1 MKQAIALLINDIHV
15 DKDNIAEFNK
25 NWDEALTICQR
36 EGICDI
42 VVGGDMF
49 TARSSQTLATLLAV
63 RHALDRA
70 VAKDIYVTIAEGNHD
85 LVEQEE
91 IEGYNHLFR
100 GLRGIEVVDT
110 HKAMYW
116 DGCNFCLL
124 VMSYFPEEGS
134 FLDKLEQAVQDTIIQ
149 LNTDI
154 TGEHQILL
162 YIHEGVHG
170 ALGDFDIPG
179 ELPQEPLQG
188 FKAVL
193 CGHYHNRCKIKGTKI
208 EYIGSSR
215 QNNFGEDEE
224 KGYTIL
230 FDDGTTEFVKNQVN
244 ERYATV
250 EIDADNLSELDDY
263 FADGAMSN
271 YKVRIKV
278 RCSEQ
283 QAKVFDKQK
292 LLEMGFN
299 KVEMQT
305 GKEKPKD
312 VAASG
317 IDEKYDKQGIK
328 KEYQLFCAEKEIN
341 AELGIQYLDKIN

>member
-1 MKQAIALLINDIHV
+1 MKQAIALLINDLHV

-63 RHALDRA
+63 RHALDKA

-85 LVEQEE
+85 LVAQEE

-100 GLRGIEVVDT
+100 GLKGIEVVDT
-110 HKAMYW
+110 HKVMYW
-116 DGCNFCLL
+116 DGCDFCLL

-134 FLDKLEQAVQDTIIQ
+134 FIDKLEQAVQDTIVK
-149 LNTDI
+149 LNPDI
-154 TGEHQILL
+154 TGEHQMLL

-170 ALGDFDIPG
+170 ALGDFDISG
-179 ELPQEPLQG
+179 ELPQEPLED

-244 ERYATV
+244 QRYATV

-263 FADGAMSN
+263 FADDAMSN
-271 YKVRIKV
+271 YKVRVKV
-278 RCSEQ
+278 RCTDK

-299 KVEMQT
+299 KVEMLT
-305 GKEKPKD
+305 GKDKPKE

-328 KEYQLFCAEKEIN
+328 KEYQSFCAEKEID
-341 AELGIQYLDKIN
+341 AELGIKYLDKIN

>member
-1 MKQAIALLINDIHV
+1 MKQAIALLINDLHV

-63 RHALDRA
+63 RHALDKA

-85 LVEQEE
+85 LVAQEE

-100 GLRGIEVVDT
+100 GLKGIEVVDT
-110 HKAMYW
+110 HKVMYW
-116 DGCNFCLL
+116 DGCDFCLL

-134 FLDKLEQAVQDTIIQ
+134 FIDKLEQAVQDTIVK
-149 LNTDI
+149 LNPDI
-154 TGEHQILL
+154 TGEHQMLL

-179 ELPQEPLQG
+179 ELPQEPLED

-230 FDDGTTEFVKNQVN
+230 FDDGTTDFVKNQVN
-244 ERYATV
+244 QRYATV

-263 FADGAMSN
+263 FADDAMSN
-271 YKVRIKV
+271 YKVRVKV
-278 RCSEQ
+278 RCTDK

-299 KVEMQT
+299 KVEMLT
-305 GKEKPKD
+305 GKDKPKE

-328 KEYQLFCAEKEIN
+328 KEYQSFCAEKEID

>member
-1 MKQAIALLINDIHV
+1 MKQAIALLINDLHV

-63 RHALDRA
+63 RHALDKA

-85 LVEQEE
+85 LVAQEE

-100 GLRGIEVVDT
+100 GLKGIEVVDT
-110 HKAMYW
+110 HKVMYW
-116 DGCNFCLL
+116 DGCDFCLL

-134 FLDKLEQAVQDTIIQ
+134 FIDKLEQAVQDTIVK
-149 LNTDI
+149 LNPDI
-154 TGEHQILL
+154 TGEHQMIL
-162 YIHEGVHG
+162 YIHAGVHG

-179 ELPQEPLQG
+179 ELPQEPLED

-230 FDDGTTEFVKNQVN
+230 FDDGTTEFAKNKVN
-244 ERYATV
+244 QRYATV

-263 FADGAMSN
+263 FADDAMSN
-271 YKVRIKV
+271 YKVRVKV
-278 RCSEQ
+278 RCTDK

-292 LLEMGFN
+292 LLEIGFN
-299 KVEMQT
+299 KVEMLT
-305 GKEKPKD
+305 GKDKPKE

-328 KEYQLFCAEKEIN
+328 KEYQLFCAEKEID

>member
-1 MKQAIALLINDIHV
+1 M
-15 DKDNIAEFNK
+15 
-25 NWDEALTICQR
+25 
-36 EGICDI
+36 
-42 VVGGDMF
+42 
-49 TARSSQTLATLLAV
+49 
-63 RHALDRA
+63 
-70 VAKDIYVTIAEGNHD
+70 
-85 LVEQEE
+85 
-91 IEGYNHLFR
+91 
-100 GLRGIEVVDT
+100 
-110 HKAMYW
+110 
-116 DGCNFCLL
+116 
-124 VMSYFPEEGS
+124 
-134 FLDKLEQAVQDTIIQ
+134 
-149 LNTDI
+149 
-154 TGEHQILL
+154 LL

-179 ELPQEPLQG
+179 ELPQEPLED

-230 FDDGTTEFVKNQVN
+230 FDDGTTKFVKNQVN
-244 ERYATV
+244 QRYATV

-263 FADGAMSN
+263 FADDAMSN
-271 YKVRIKV
+271 YKVRVKV
-278 RCSEQ
+278 RCTDK

-299 KVEMQT
+299 KVEMLT
-305 GKEKPKD
+305 GKDKPNE

-328 KEYQLFCAEKEIN
+328 KEYQSFCAEKEID